1 MNKTKLINIPSV
13 LRPRGEI
20 KNIITKNIFKLET
33 KGRTMLFID
42 AANIL
47 YSQKDLGWY
56 VDYSKL
62 IKYFEKYSN
71 FSGAYYYT
79 GKVGTLEKQVS
90 FLNKLTEMG
99 FIVKAKEVKMI
110 KLGGGKMLPKG
121 NLDVELA
128 LDAYR
133 LNDKY
138 DTIVLFSGD
147 SDFNY
152 LLDLLKEK
160 KKQILIVSTRGH
172 VSKELLVAGK
182 YIDLNK
188 LKQYIEY
195 KNQKTPIKGSSKCDK
210 DIIAK
215 K

>member
-1 MNKTKLINIPSV
+1 M
-13 LRPRGEI
+13 
-20 KNIITKNIFKLET
+20 IITKKTFKLGT

-42 AANIL
+42 AANML
-47 YSQKDLGWY
+47 YSQKDLGWF
-56 VDYSKL
+56 VDYQKL
-62 IKYFEKYSN
+62 KNYFETNSELIDV
-71 FSGAYYYT
+71 YYYT

-90 FLNKLTEMG
+90 FLNKLSG
-99 FIVKAKEVKMI
+99 IGYIVKAKEVKMI
-110 KLGGGKMLPKG
+110 KLGGGKFLPKG

-160 KKQILIVSTRGH
+160 SKEVLIVSTRGH
-172 VSKELLVAGK
+172 VSKELLDAGK
-182 YIDLNK
+182 YVDLNK
-188 LKQYIEY
+188 LRQFIEY
-195 KNQKTPIKGSSKCDK
+195 KNQKTPVKGSSKCDK
-210 DIIAK
+210 VILAK
-215 K
+215 RKKNDK